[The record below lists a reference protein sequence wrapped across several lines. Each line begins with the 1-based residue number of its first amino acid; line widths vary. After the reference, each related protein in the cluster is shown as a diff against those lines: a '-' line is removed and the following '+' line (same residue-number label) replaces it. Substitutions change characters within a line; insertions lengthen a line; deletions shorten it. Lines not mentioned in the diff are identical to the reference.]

1 MCDLVDATPNLQKIL
16 YDFERVQNW
25 HLMVQKCNPTVTKI
39 IPQIWYEFDI
49 QSHEFESSIVRLD
62 NAFFK
67 LTNVRLKENANLTLQ
82 HLNFF
87 EQFCILLKLLSN
99 CVQNTNMFS
108 RVQILD
114 VCAPVCVLQ
123 VGHPGGVF
131 S

>member
-1 MCDLVDATPNLQKIL
+1 MSAELAFDGAKMQSNGDKNHSSNLVLCGKFI
-16 YDFERVQNW
+16 
-25 HLMVQKCNPTVTKI
+25 H
-39 IPQIWYEFDI
+39 EFDI

-82 HLNFF
+82 YLSFLEH
-87 EQFCILLKLLSN
+87 FCILLKLLSN
-99 CVQNTNMFS
+99 CVQNTNMFL

-114 VCAPVCVLQ
+114 VCAPLCVLQ
-123 VGHPGGVF
+123 VWHPGGVF